1 MLCLGSIVV
10 LFIFCILSKP
20 EEDME
25 QEIPLTETIKAR
37 VKDLEQRRIE
47 LLQKIDDLADVGASQ
62 LDELKT
68 KLLSEMA
75 KAKANINAY
84 TQSRIERLVEIS
96 NQTQETVHRLNTA
109 QQLVDRLEAPLRQF

>member
-1 MLCLGSIVV
+1 MDNQDGKSADTQ
-10 LFIFCILSKP
+10 P
-20 EEDME
+20 EENME
-25 QEIPLTETIKAR
+25 HGIPLTAAVKAR
-37 VKDLEQRRIE
+37 IEDLEQRRIE
-47 LLQKIDDLADVGASQ
+47 LLQKIDDLAEVGASQ

-75 KAKANINAY
+75 KAKDNINAY
-84 TQSRIERLVEIS
+84 TQTRIERLVEIS